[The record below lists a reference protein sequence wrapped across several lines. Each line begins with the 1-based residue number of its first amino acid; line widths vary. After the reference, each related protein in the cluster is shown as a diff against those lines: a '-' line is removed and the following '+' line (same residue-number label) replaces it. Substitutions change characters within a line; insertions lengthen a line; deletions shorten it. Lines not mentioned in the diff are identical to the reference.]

1 MTSWMIISAEMGR
14 FATQAQLRVP
24 AFMIFDIGKFW
35 QKSHLTEGFAFG
47 SFHVAE
53 MLCRWNVTGDFHK
66 RRSFEPKENKWAG
79 PVPLIG
85 SINMEQLLIIKSF
98 YTGLL
103 TRCFFAVLYAD
114 IDWFACGLFFFFCMS
129 ARWIFLTTCC
139 EFLVNCV
146 GIAGCWGFDIFNL
159 ANGFWD
165 TFIVGYDTLC
175 FFVLIRLALLSA
187 GAGSAIFWGGNLYM
201 KWHCQFE
208 RCPLLEMSFTALS
221 VCVISCCVW
230 RAMIT
235 ESSYLS
241 LVPIIIITQGALGN
255 LKSLAKNKK

>member
-53 MLCRWNVTGDFHK
+53 MLCRWNVIGNFHK

-85 SINMEQLLIIKSF
+85 SINMEQLLIMKSF

-114 IDWFACGLFFFFCMS
+114 IDSRVGSSFFFFVCARALNFSHHLLRISCQLCWHRWLLGVWHIQSCEWFLRYFHCRLRYTLFLCFDMTCTAFRWCRFCHLLGGKPLHEVTLPVRKMS
-129 ARWIFLTTCC
+129 A
-139 EFLVNCV
+139 
-146 GIAGCWGFDIFNL
+146 AGNVF
-159 ANGFWD
+159 
-165 TFIVGYDTLC
+165 
-175 FFVLIRLALLSA
+175 
-187 GAGSAIFWGGNLYM
+187 
-201 KWHCQFE
+201 H
-208 RCPLLEMSFTALS
+208 
-221 VCVISCCVW
+221 
-230 RAMIT
+230 
-235 ESSYLS
+235 S
-241 LVPIIIITQGALGN
+241 LV
-255 LKSLAKNKK
+255 SVSH

>member
-24 AFMIFDIGKFW
+24 AFMIFDTGKFW

-53 MLCRWNVTGDFHK
+53 MFCRWNVIGNFHK
-66 RRSFEPKENKWAG
+66 RGSFEPKENKWAG

-85 SINMEQLLIIKSF
+85 SVNMEQLLIIKSF

-114 IDWFACGLFFFFCMS
+114 IDSRVDSFFFFFFCMS

-175 FFVLIRLALLSA
+175 FFVLIRLALLLVVQVLPS
-187 GAGSAIFWGGNLYM
+187 FGGETFTWSDTASSKDVCCWKCLSQP
-201 KWHCQFE
+201 CQ
-208 RCPLLEMSFTALS
+208 
-221 VCVISCCVW
+221 CV
-230 RAMIT
+230 
-235 ESSYLS
+235 S
-241 LVPIIIITQGALGN
+241 LVVVYGVQW
-255 LKSLAKNKK
+255 